1 MLDQLK
7 FLCLENEL
15 VFGVGEAH
23 RALFTMCRQ
32 HAESRR
38 APSST
43 LILFFS
49 FLRERRD
56 TVVNYLRLAMGVR
69 RTGIGSFSSALPLPR
84 RDVA

>member
-32 HAESRR
+32 HA
-38 APSST
+38 
-43 LILFFS
+43 
-49 FLRERRD
+49 
-56 TVVNYLRLAMGVR
+56 
-69 RTGIGSFSSALPLPR
+69 
-84 RDVA
+84 